1 MVRLLNNNQVNRLRY
16 LVTVASSICLFC
28 SVNLLA
34 IPLVEDTLY
43 RADQTIH
50 LLQSNNADFL
60 AHLSELTLAEPVA
73 INIAEE
79 FFLDLNS
86 QFDLDPIRVR
96 DKRRREENTYIPL
109 TFNQIETSAMKG
121 LPATY
126 WEETGMAKDFDYKGR
141 KSFLISL
148 EETKIKSSEV
158 AHSLDTLSLF
168 KSTLKEMVQ
177 VGKTSYR
184 TFQKNST
191 IENHLD
197 DSENSSAQLQRF
209 DGSDSDNSRRN
220 SVKSLYNSPSSAAA
234 NLANDE
240 STHNSSPFASSR
252 SILLPALEDI
262 DDSSSKNA
270 PKANNQPLTDSS
282 GTVKFFG
289 SIVKFFGFMKEMM
302 TEETFWLILVIV
314 ILPLYLVIL
323 VSMRR

>member
-1 MVRLLNNNQVNRLRY
+1 M
-16 LVTVASSICLFC
+16 
-28 SVNLLA
+28 A

-50 LLQSNNADFL
+50 LLQTNNAEFL
-60 AHLSELTLAEPVA
+60 AHISELTLAEPAA

-86 QFDLDPIRVR
+86 QFDLDPIRER

-109 TFNQIETSAMKG
+109 TFKQIETSAMKG

-126 WEETGMAKDFDYKGR
+126 WDETGMAKDFDYKSR

-148 EETKIKSSEV
+148 EETKIKSSEI
-158 AHSLDTLSLF
+158 AQSLDTLSLF

-184 TFQKNST
+184 ALQKNSS

-197 DSENSSAQLQRF
+197 DGENPSAQSAQLPRF

-220 SVKSLYNSPSSAAA
+220 SVKSLYNSPSSAAD

-240 STHNSSPFASSR
+240 STRSSSPFASKR
-252 SILLPALEDI
+252 SILLPPLEDI
-262 DDSSSKNA
+262 DDSSRKNA

-314 ILPLYLVIL
+314 ILPLYLIIL